1 MSTTTAASS
10 VALSAAT
17 GAPASSDPAKL
28 FGFTDQYSDRVA
40 DELRKAGDLYQRIY
54 TAVSGAV
61 DTVGNGIIGKD
72 VAGPDNSIYK
82 DIAIYGRGAIGRT
95 VKFLGNVL
103 GFGLGVAGV
112 IIAAAVKI
120 SMVILSTLLGGIAGA
135 LVGVGATLFGT
146 AEGARAGARAA
157 FGGGTKKAAA
167 PAADAGAAAG
177 TGAAVATPG
186 ASTAVPASTVPVTSA
201 EETEAPASSAPV
213 AKKKVAKKEVA
224 KASAA
229 TVSVNPLQTAMAML
243 IAGQAKTDKILNRV
257 IAGQSK
263 TDKILNRVAY
273 AVGAQCVLGTVAGL
287 YFAGALGAV
296 ASLAATAG
304 AQLLKRV
311 A

>member
-10 VALSAAT
+10 VALSSAT
-17 GAPASSDPAKL
+17 GAPAASDPTKL
-28 FGFTDQYSDRVA
+28 FGFTDQYSDRAA
-40 DELRKAGDLYQRIY
+40 DELKKAGDLYQRIY

-167 PAADAGAAAG
+167 PGADA
-177 TGAAVATPG
+177 GAAVATPG
-186 ASTAVPASTVPVTSA
+186 ASTAAPVSSAPVASA
-201 EETEAPASSAPV
+201 EETEAPATSAPV
-213 AKKKVAKKEVA
+213 AKKKVAKEEVA

-229 TVSVNPLQTAMAML
+229 TVSVDPIQTAIAML
-243 IAGQAKTDKILNRV
+243 

-287 YFAGALGAV
+287 YTVGAFGAAASAAVAGARLVGLV
-296 ASLAATAG
+296 A
-304 AQLLKRV
+304 
-311 A
+311 